1 MKETVYNLFLYVEQS
16 LIKALGVAIHE
27 LDGTQEEKVSAL
39 RVLVEQDYKTARK
52 YKVTGKFEWSEY
64 EGRMRLGRELEVF
77 EEIFRDCKAPSN
89 PLVVITPIVD
99 EAPRILAVTTL
110 GPLNLEEL
118 QGTPL
123 AKPGAM
129 VDYLK
134 QYVEDGKFDIPRLIN
149 DDYFLAIKLL
159 FNAGHYVSAAKL
171 LMSFVDTV
179 AFIDAGDVPD
189 SFCLWLDSYAELAP
203 LGITAKELWEFRNG
217 LLHMTNLR
225 SRAVTSGRTVP
236 LILYVG
242 SMPHPIP
249 ASQSVAKYFNLKD
262 LIDVLAA
269 ALSRWMESYN
279 RTPGK
284 LINFVN
290 RYDLTISDSRLAYFS
305 DGETTT
311 SFTSG
316 HPLPPVRPLPT
327 TTR

>member
-1 MKETVYNLFLYVEQS
+1 M
-16 LIKALGVAIHE
+16 
-27 LDGTQEEKVSAL
+27 
-39 RVLVEQDYKTARK
+39 
-52 YKVTGKFEWSEY
+52 
-64 EGRMRLGRELEVF
+64 
-77 EEIFRDCKAPSN
+77 
-89 PLVVITPIVD
+89 
-99 EAPRILAVTTL
+99 
-110 GPLNLEEL
+110 NLEEL